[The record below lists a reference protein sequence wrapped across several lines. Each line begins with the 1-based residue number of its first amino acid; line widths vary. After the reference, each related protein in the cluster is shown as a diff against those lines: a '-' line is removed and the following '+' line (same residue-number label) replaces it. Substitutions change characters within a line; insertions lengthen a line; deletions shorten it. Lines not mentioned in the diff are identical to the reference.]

1 VKAKTNINKLA
12 IRFTHRSIC
21 IHSYAGRVVINQ
33 VAPNIHN
40 VLNIF
45 EPTTA
50 PTAISVCF
58 LRAAI
63 TLTANSGSEVPIATM
78 VTQINASGK
87 PKFEA
92 IETALSTINFHPPIK
107 PIKPNTIYIVAFI
120 FHISS
125 ISSSS

>member
-1 VKAKTNINKLA
+1 VKAKTNINILA
-12 IRFTHRSIC
+12 IRFTHKSIC

-40 VLNIF
+40 VLNIL

-58 LRAAI
+58 LNAAMR
-63 TLTANSGSEVPIATM
+63 LTASSGKDVPIATI
-78 VTQINASGK
+78 VTQIKASGK

-92 IETALSTINFHPPIK
+92 IETALSTIIFHQPMSQIK
-107 PIKPNTIYIVAFI
+107 P
-120 FHISS
+120 S
-125 ISSSS
+125 II